1 MSEIRLKLLI
11 LRRKDVDMVLKAM
24 TWILNPLLFGY
35 NLYGFIG
42 KILTK
47 RSYQIQK
54 FSIYSVHA
62 YILVY

>member
-1 MSEIRLKLLI
+1 MA
-11 LRRKDVDMVLKAM
+11 LKAM
-24 TWILNPLLFGY
+24 IWILNPPLFGY
-35 NLYGFIG
+35 SLYGFIG
-42 KILTK
+42 KTLTK